1 MKIKI
6 GFGLG
11 TTAAGSVDA
20 ESFWAI
26 VDACEALGWD
36 SLWFSERASGPT
48 FGPLAAMAAVA
59 GRTRR
64 LKFGPSVL
72 VVPGRNPVLLAKEL
86 ATIDVLSNGRL
97 VTAFGLGVEDARER
111 RVFAVE
117 RAEAAAR
124 TEEAVALMRRLW
136 SEEEVTHDGR
146 YFQVRELRL
155 QPRPVQKPH
164 PDVWFGG
171 FSRAALRRTA
181 ELGTG
186 WLPSFV
192 SPAEYR
198 AKADTIRE
206 LADAAGRA
214 IDEEHFGALVPYVS
228 EHLAKD
234 ATAILA
240 AIAARRPESD
250 PRELVVFESNGNLVN
265 HLEAFIAA
273 GASKFVLVPLVAPVD
288 WREEL
293 ARLFQNVVRPTEG
306 TR

>member
-11 TTAAGSVDA
+11 TTAAGGVDGDG
-20 ESFWAI
+20 FWSI
-26 VDACEALGWD
+26 VDSCESLGWD
-36 SLWFSERASGPT
+36 SLWFSERVSGPT
-48 FGPLAAMAAVA
+48 FGPLASMAAAA

-64 LKFGPSVL
+64 LKLGPSVL

-86 ATIDVLSNGRL
+86 ATIDVLSKGRL
-97 VTAFGLGVEDARER
+97 VTAFGLGVEDPREQ
-111 RVFAVE
+111 RVFAVD

-136 SEEEVTHDGR
+136 TEEEVTHEGR
-146 YFQVRELRL
+146 FFQVRELRL
-155 QPRPVQKPH
+155 QPRPVQRP
-164 PDVWFGG
+164 PDIWFGG

-192 SPAEYR
+192 APEEYR
-198 AKADTIRE
+198 AKADTIRS
-206 LADAAGRA
+206 LAQAAGRH
-214 IDEEHFGALVPYVS
+214 IDEEHYGVLIPYVAAS
-228 EHLAKD
+228 ASAD
-234 ATAILA
+234 AAPILRA
-240 AIAARRPESD
+240 LAARRPDVD
-250 PRELVVFESNGNLVN
+250 PQTLVVFENNGKLASRI
-265 HLEAFIAA
+265 EAFIAA
-273 GASKFVLVPLVAPVD
+273 GASKFVVVPLVAAPD

-293 ARLFQNVVRPTEG
+293 ARLFESVVRPLEG

>member
-1 MKIKI
+1 MKVKI

-11 TTAAGSVDA
+11 TTAASAIDG
-20 ESFWAI
+20 ETFWTI
-26 VDACEALGWD
+26 VDTCESLGWD
-36 SLWFSERASGPT
+36 SLWFSERASGAT

-97 VTAFGLGVEDARER
+97 VTAFGLGVEDPRER
-111 RVFAVE
+111 AVFAVE
-117 RAEAAAR
+117 KSEAAAR

-136 SEEEVTHDGR
+136 TENEVSHDGR
-146 YFQVRELRL
+146 FFHVRAVRL
-155 QPRPVQKPH
+155 QPRPAQKPH
-164 PDVWFGG
+164 PDIWFGG

-192 SPAEYR
+192 APEEYR
-198 AKADTIRE
+198 EKADAIRN
-206 LADAAGRA
+206 LASSAGRV
-214 IDEEHFGALVPYVS
+214 IDEEHYGALVPYVS
-228 EHLAKD
+228 ERARKD
-234 ATAILA
+234 AEPILA
-240 AIAARRPESD
+240 AIGVRRPDRD
-250 PRELVVFESNGNLVN
+250 PSRLVVFESDGQMRAR
-265 HLEAFIAA
+265 LEEFIAA
-273 GASKFVLVPLVAPVD
+273 GASKFVLVPIVPPPD

-293 ARLFQNVVRPTEG
+293 ARLFETVVRPTEG

>member
-1 MKIKI
+1 MKVKI

-11 TTAAGSVDA
+11 TAAASAVDG

-26 VDACEALGWD
+26 VDACESLGWD
-36 SLWFSERASGPT
+36 SLWFSERASGAT

-86 ATIDVLSNGRL
+86 ATIDVLSDGRL
-97 VTAFGLGVEDARER
+97 VTAFGLGVEDPRER
-111 RVFAVE
+111 AVFAVE
-117 RAEAAAR
+117 KSEAAGR

-136 SEEEVTHDGR
+136 TEDQVVHQGR
-146 YFQVRELRL
+146 FFRVENVRL
-155 QPRPVQKPH
+155 QPRPVQQPH
-164 PDVWFGG
+164 PDIWFGG

-192 SPAEYR
+192 APEEYR
-198 AKADTIRE
+198 AKADTIRT
-206 LADAAGRA
+206 LAAAAGRV
-214 IDEEHFGALVPYVS
+214 IDDEHYGALVPYVS
-228 EHLAKD
+228 ERARKG
-234 ATAILA
+234 AAPILA

-250 PRELVVFESNGNLVN
+250 PSRLVVFESNGALVR
-265 HLEAFIAA
+265 HLEEFIAA
-273 GASKFVLVPLVAPVD
+273 GASKFVLVPLVAPTD

-293 ARLFQNVVRPTEG
+293 ARLFETVVRPTEG

>member
-1 MKIKI
+1 MKVKI

-11 TTAAGSVDA
+11 TTAASSVDG

-26 VDACEALGWD
+26 VDTCEALGWD

-111 RVFAVE
+111 RLFAVE

-136 SEEEVTHDGR
+136 TEEEVTHDGR
-146 YFQVRELRL
+146 YFQVRELRF

-164 PDVWFGG
+164 PDIWFGG

-198 AKADTIRE
+198 AKADAIRT
-206 LADAAGRA
+206 LADAAGRT

-228 EHLAKD
+228 ERLAKD
-234 ATAILA
+234 ATPILA
-240 AIAARRPESD
+240 AIAARRPQSD
-250 PRELVVFESNGNLVN
+250 PRELVVFESNGNLVA

-273 GASKFVLVPLVAPVD
+273 GASKFVLVPLVAPAD

>member
-11 TTAAGSVDA
+11 TTAAAAVDG
-20 ESFWAI
+20 ESFWSI
-26 VDACEALGWD
+26 VDTCESLGWD
-36 SLWFSERASGPT
+36 SLWVSERVSGPT
-48 FGPLAAMAAVA
+48 FGPLASMAAAA

-86 ATIDVLSNGRL
+86 ATIDVLSKGRL
-97 VTAFGLGVEDARER
+97 VTAFGLGVEDAREQ

-117 RAEAAAR
+117 RAEAAGR

-136 SEEEVTHDGR
+136 TEDEVTHDGR
-146 YFQVRELRL
+146 YFHVRELRL

-171 FSRAALRRTA
+171 YSRAALRRTA

-192 SPAEYR
+192 APEEYR
-198 AKADTIRE
+198 AKADTIRA
-206 LADAAGRA
+206 LAEAAGRT
-214 IDEEHFGALVPYVS
+214 IDDEHFGALIPYVA
-228 EHLAKD
+228 ERAVGD
-234 ATAILA
+234 ASPILA
-240 AIAARRPESD
+240 AIAARRPQAD
-250 PRELVVFESNGNLVN
+250 PRKLIVFESNGSLAAHV
-265 HLEAFIAA
+265 EAFIGA
-273 GASKFVLVPLVAPVD
+273 GASKFVLVPLVAPAD

-293 ARLFQNVVRPTEG
+293 ERLFEAVVRPLEAK
-306 TR
+306 R

>member
-1 MKIKI
+1 MKVKI

-11 TTAAGSVDA
+11 TTAASAVDG
-20 ESFWAI
+20 ETFWAI
-26 VDACEALGWD
+26 VDACESLGWD
-36 SLWFSERASGPT
+36 SLWFSERASGAT

-97 VTAFGLGVEDARER
+97 VTAFGLGVEDPRER
-111 RVFAVE
+111 AVFGVDK
-117 RAEAAAR
+117 AEAAGR

-136 SEEEVTHDGR
+136 TEDEVTHEGR
-146 YFQVRELRL
+146 FFRVRNVRL
-155 QPRPVQKPH
+155 QPRPAQKPH

-192 SPAEYR
+192 APEEYR
-198 AKADTIRE
+198 ERADTIRA
-206 LADAAGRA
+206 LAESAGRVIDDEHYGALIPYVAERARKDAA
-214 IDEEHFGALVPYVS
+214 P
-228 EHLAKD
+228 
-234 ATAILA
+234 ILA
-240 AIAARRPESD
+240 AIGVRRPESD
-250 PRELVVFESNGNLVN
+250 PSRLVVFDSDGRLAARIE
-265 HLEAFIAA
+265 EFIAA
-273 GASKFVLVPLVAPVD
+273 GASKFVLVPLVAPPD

-293 ARLFQNVVRPTEG
+293 ARLFETVVRPTEG